1 MALALNIDQLEA
13 LSEKVMQKICEA
25 NRNGSLNQLMVNMGW
40 QELLHEAC
48 NANDSFHPLP
58 IGNIV
63 VLGGSEVKER
73 HLRGVCKEL
82 GFTDKD
88 RFEFYLDYET
98 LQKFKYNDLQWND
111 SYRVLLV
118 GPAPHKTSGTG
129 EYASLLSAL
138 EKEPGFPRIVK
149 MTTGNELKIT
159 KSNFKATLNG
169 LLDEGFL
176 AA

>member
-1 MALALNIDQLEA
+1 M
-13 LSEKVMQKICEA
+13 
-25 NRNGSLNQLMVNMGW
+25 
-40 QELLHEAC
+40 
-48 NANDSFHPLP
+48 
-58 IGNIV
+58 
-63 VLGGSEVKER
+63 GGSEVKER
-73 HLRGVCKEL
+73 HWRGVCKEL

-129 EYASLLSAL
+129 EYASFLFAL
-138 EKEPGFPRIVK
+138 EKESGFPRIVK

-159 KSNFKATLNG
+159 KSNFKATLKG

>member
-1 MALALNIDQLEA
+1 MSLTLNIDQLEA

-25 NRNGSLNQLMVNMGW
+25 NRNGSLTQLMANMGW
-40 QELLHEAC
+40 QELLNESC
-48 NANDSFHPLP
+48 NANDNFHSLP

-82 GFTDKD
+82 GFTDKE

-98 LQKFKYNDLQWND
+98 LQKFKYKDLQWND

-138 EKEPGFPRIVK
+138 ENEPGFPRIVK
-149 MTTGNELKIT
+149 MATGNELKIT
-159 KSNFKATLNG
+159 KSNFKAKLTE
-169 LLDEGFL
+169 LLESGFL